1 MTGAE
6 LNAARE
12 FLGLTIE
19 RLADFLAVDPAT
31 VRKWEQGKYAV
42 PAGVRAEVQGLEEL
56 TDQAVEDLIAT
67 LEGMPA
73 PVVLVWRGADA
84 EEDLGLNLPRFAAY
98 GARWWRH
105 VAYRAAREVP
115 GTRIGTNEELAELRA
130 EGIGV
135 NILPAVVP
143 SDSDGV

>member
-1 MTGAE
+1 MDTMTGAE

-67 LEGMPA
+67 LEGVPA
-73 PVVLVWRGADA
+73 PVVLVWRGAEA

-105 VAYRAAREVP
+105 VAYRAARKVP
-115 GTRIGTNEELAELRA
+115 GTRIGTNEELAETVRA
-130 EGIGV
+130 G
-135 NILPAVVP
+135 
-143 SDSDGV
+143 

>member
-42 PAGVRAEVQGLEEL
+42 PAGVRAEVQ
-56 TDQAVEDLIAT
+56 A
-67 LEGMPA
+67 
-73 PVVLVWRGADA
+73 
-84 EEDLGLNLPRFAAY
+84 FC
-98 GARWWRH
+98 
-105 VAYRAAREVP
+105 
-115 GTRIGTNEELAELRA
+115 
-130 EGIGV
+130 
-135 NILPAVVP
+135 
-143 SDSDGV
+143 